1 MALRT
6 LTEEDI
12 SIQDN
17 AIRGTN
23 EDAVTSKLS
32 AVNAGYIQDEY
43 VRYFLK
49 RPVKRSPLIN
59 RGSYVRNKGLD
70 TLVIK
75 FLEIEDGKK
84 QIVSLGAG
92 FDTRYFNLKS
102 SLRKFYKYF
111 EIDFPEITAKKVA
124 IIRKNK
130 ELSEIIGDDARTG
143 KGGLELYASDY
154 CLLSGDLRDFVEDLV
169 PRLESNGFD
178 RSLSTLFLSECV
190 MIYMD
195 PTNSN
200 KIVEWIG
207 ENLNTTMFIVYE
219 QILPNDAFGS
229 VMLQNLKHRNIE
241 LRGIHAYPDLK
252 SQKDR
257 YLSRGWTHAE
267 AVDMNEIYDFY
278 IDPKEHIRISKLEML
293 DELEEW
299 HLLASHYCIA
309 WAYKVSTESQKT
321 YDSVKFENYKKESI

>member
-1 MALRT
+1 MTFRT
-6 LTEEDI
+6 LTDEDI

-23 EDAVTSKLS
+23 EDAAMSKLS
-32 AVNAGYIQDEY
+32 SVNTGYIQDEY
-43 VRYFLK
+43 IKYFLK
-49 RPVKRSPLIN
+49 RPTKRSPIIN
-59 RGSYVRNKGLD
+59 IGSYVRNKGLD
-70 TLVIK
+70 TLIIK

-92 FDTRYFNLKS
+92 SDTRYFNLKS
-102 SLRKFYKYF
+102 SSRKFHKYF
-111 EIDFPEITAKKVA
+111 EIDFPENTAKKVA
-124 IIRKNK
+124 IIQTNK
-130 ELSEIIGDDARTG
+130 ELSEIIGDDARIG
-143 KGGLELYASDY
+143 SEIYASDY
-154 CLLSGDLRDFVEDLV
+154 CLLSGDLREFIEDLV

-195 PTNSN
+195 PMDSN

-207 ENLNTTMFIVYE
+207 TNLNTTMFIVYE

-229 VMLQNLKHRNIE
+229 IMLQNIKLRNIE
-241 LRGIHAYPDLK
+241 LRGIHAYPNLE

-257 YLSRGWTHAE
+257 YLSRGWIHAE
-267 AVDMNEIYDFY
+267 AVDMNEVYDLY

-309 WAYKVSTESQKT
+309 WAYKVTTESQKVL
-321 YDSVKFENYKKESI
+321 YDSVKFENYKNKRPY